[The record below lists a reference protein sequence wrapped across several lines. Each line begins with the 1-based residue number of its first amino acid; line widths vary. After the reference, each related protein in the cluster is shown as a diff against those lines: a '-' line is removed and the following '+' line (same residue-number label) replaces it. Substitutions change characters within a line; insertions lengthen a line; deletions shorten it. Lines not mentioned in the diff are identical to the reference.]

1 VTRTTLRNKGQVTLP
16 AEVREALHVDEGDEL
31 EFEIVEPGVVV
42 VRGLKMIPAAQAW
55 FWTKSWQS
63 GERQA
68 SEEIASGQLSGV
80 YTNID
85 EMFTDLEAGAL
96 CPRSRTPRRSARTL
110 PSSIRLTSSASRGR
124 SRKSSSPI

>member
-31 EFEIVEPGVVV
+31 EFEVTEPGVVV

-55 FWTKSWQS
+55 FWTESWQA

-68 SEEIASGQLSGV
+68 TDEIATGQLTGV
-80 YTNID
+80 YKNVD
-85 EMFTDLEAGAL
+85 DMFGDLENGA
-96 CPRSRTPRRSARTL
+96 
-110 PSSIRLTSSASRGR
+110 
-124 SRKSSSPI
+124 